1 MKARTAALLLA
12 VMAHSLLGQERAPQ
26 NESITKEDLKADLFF
41 LASDEMQGRLTGT
54 RGNRLAAE
62 FIKSRFQRLGLKPA
76 GPDGSYFQP
85 YDLMTTTLG
94 QANRLRISGADRAPQ
109 RLQLQEDYY
118 PRDFSASRRV
128 RGAVVYVGFGI
139 TAPDLS
145 YDDYAGSHSR
155 ERSSSRWIT
164 NPLSA
169 IRAVRS
175 TASCHRRCP
184 NLCARRSSPRNGE
197 PSASSS

>member
-26 NESITKEDLKADLFF
+26 NKSITKGDLKADLFF

-94 QANRLRISGADRAPQ
+94 RANRLGISGADRAAQ
-109 RLQLQEDYY
+109 QLQLQEDYY

-128 RGAVVYVGFGI
+128 RGSVVYVGFGI

-145 YDDYAGSHSR
+145 YDDYGGQPLEGKIVLALDHEPG
-155 ERSSSRWIT
+155 ER
-164 NPLSA
+164 NP
-169 IRAVRS
+169 
-175 TASCHRRCP
+175 
-184 NLCARRSSPRNGE
+184 SSPFDGVVLSEVSQPLRK
-197 PSASSS
+197 ALLAQ